1 LVSIFEWEIGNGFA
15 LGIAGDDDGE
25 FPNEG
30 DELFENGSGGLKIL
44 PGRVRIAGGFES
56 ELTFSVVAEGGRFE
70 ASFA

>member
-1 LVSIFEWEIGNGFA
+1 VSIFEGEIRDGFA

-30 DELFENGSGGLKIL
+30 DELFENGSGGLETL
-44 PGRVRIAGGFES
+44 PSRVRIAGGFES